1 MKKLFVKIVTIVI
14 AVFMFFPVAV
24 MAEEEEKDLKGNATS
39 IQQACIE
46 EEIVFDHE
54 DYKNNQEGK
63 VNIYLF
69 RGNGCSHCHE
79 FLQFLESIID
89 DYGKYFNVI
98 TYEVWGDADNG
109 TLMEEVAKKFGEEA
123 SGVPYIIIGKKTF
136 SGYSSSMNEEI
147 IDLLKEEYEKEE
159 KYDVMKELQVD
170 TTVSN
175 EKIEN
180 TIKSSSSSDIV
191 VLIIGI
197 VVIGGIIGFVI
208 MARKQN

>member
-1 MKKLFVKIVTIVI
+1 MKNLFVKVVTIVI
-14 AVFMFFPVAV
+14 AIFMLLPVTV
-24 MAEEEEKDLKGNATS
+24 MAEEEEKALKGNATS
-39 IQQACIE
+39 IQQACVE
-46 EEIVFDHE
+46 EEIAFDHK

-98 TYEVWGDADNG
+98 TYEVWNDADNG
-109 TLMEEVAKKFGEEA
+109 ALMEEVAKKFEEEA
-123 SGVPYIIIGKKTF
+123 SGVPYIVIGEKTF
-136 SGYSSSMNEEI
+136 SGYSSTMNEEI

-159 KYDVMKELQVD
+159 KYDVMKELKVD

-180 TIKSSSSSDIV
+180 TIKSSSSSDVI

-197 VVIGGIIGFVI
+197 VVIGGIILFAV